1 LTEKETRE
9 AIEMLDQ
16 LPEAPFDLVPI
27 MLTSSSVTAAAGAG
41 KRERVIELVRAA
53 AAATRSGE
61 HELAARGYLHAFALC
76 GSTSLLISVGNMF
89 IRLGIADAATRIFIH
104 LSHTPSLLSA
114 DQHSRVLL
122 RLEQLRSGVPPPAL
136 RPGLSALP
144 TVVLGESM

>member
-1 LTEKETRE
+1 M
-9 AIEMLDQ
+9 AIEMLDE

-27 MLTSSSVTAAAGAG
+27 VLTCSSDTAATGVE

-89 IRLGIADAATRIFIH
+89 IRLGIADAAISIFTH

-114 DQHSRVLL
+114 DQHSLVLL

-136 RPGLSALP
+136 RPGLSVLTAVA
-144 TVVLGESM
+144 VVLDEAM